1 MEDGGEETQDGKT
14 QEKRKTL
21 RGRERRGLNRQ
32 AAKFYKESQNGG
44 SEISFHAPISRFSS
58 VSLGALGVLAVKID
72 LHPEFSHEALPNLA
86 PLKHM
91 PAPHVR
97 AVPALAVGRE
107 QPLHAG
113 DESGLRCL
121 ATCHHVI

>member
-1 MEDGGEETQDGKT
+1 MVVLK
-14 QEKRKTL
+14 
-21 RGRERRGLNRQ
+21 
-32 AAKFYKESQNGG
+32 
-44 SEISFHAPISRFSS
+44 S
-58 VSLGALGVLAVKID
+58 VSMPRYRDFHLFRLAHLAHLAVKID
-72 LHPEFSHEALPNLA
+72 LHPEFSHEALPNVG